1 MSEKETV
8 QAELPVL
15 GGGGEGSLGIKTPFS
30 FIQKSHLLST
40 FPWQTT
46 YRCPGWYIQWASCFR
61 EDSLFSTLK
70 KNFLYI

>member
-15 GGGGEGSLGIKTPFS
+15 WGESLGVKTPFS

-40 FPWQTT
+40 FSWQTT
-46 YRCPGWYIQWASCFR
+46 YRCPGWYTQWASCFK
-61 EDSLFSTLK
+61 ED
-70 KNFLYI
+70 